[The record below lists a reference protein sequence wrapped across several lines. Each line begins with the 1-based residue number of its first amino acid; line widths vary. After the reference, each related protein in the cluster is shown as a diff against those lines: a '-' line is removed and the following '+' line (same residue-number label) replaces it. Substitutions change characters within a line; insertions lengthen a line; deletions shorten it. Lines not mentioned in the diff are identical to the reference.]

1 MSQLGVALVSAGS
14 ALSGATIAGLFTLL
28 KGRQESRERVADRE
42 EQRRHRRLDARRTAY
57 VTFLKEV
64 SLTADACQRML
75 DVVVPEETE
84 TWQTIGSG
92 VADSFGRLFHAKL
105 EVEMV
110 GPPVMAAQ
118 AERVLEQTT
127 TLVEECEEAYERHGS
142 YVRESGNTDPVLIR
156 ELVEYTPRLVNR
168 LNVQRDRFVR
178 AARVQLDGDVNEVPA
193 EVLGSYIGALGYS
206 ASRSD
211 GPQSG

>member
-28 KGRQESRERVADRE
+28 KGRQESRERSADRE
-42 EQRRHRRLDARRTAY
+42 EQRRQRRLDARRTAY
-57 VTFLKEV
+57 MAFLKEF
-64 SLTADACQRML
+64 SLTTDACQRML
-75 DVVVPEETE
+75 DTNAPAETE
-84 TWQTIGSG
+84 TWETIGSG
-92 VADSFGRLFHAKL
+92 VADSFGRLFQAKL

-118 AERVLEQTT
+118 AERVLEQVT
-127 TLVEECEEAYERHGS
+127 TLIEECEEAYAQYDR
-142 YVRESGNTDPVLIR
+142 YVRERGDADPVPLH

-168 LNVQRDRFVR
+168 LNVQRDRFVG
-178 AARVQLDGDVNEVPA
+178 AARVQLDGDVNEVPT
-193 EVLGSYIGALGYS
+193 EVLSGYLGALG
-206 ASRSD
+206 AFGNQSD